1 MTPVFNELNKVINA
15 AIQRKDTPGDIITA
29 LTSCV
34 IGVINCLKV
43 DSSIKIQ
50 LAQQASSMISKELDK

>member
-1 MTPVFNELNKVINA
+1 LTPVFNELNKVIND
-15 AIQRKDTPGDIITA
+15 AIKRGDSPGDLITA

-43 DSSIKIQ
+43 APDIK
-50 LAQQASSMISKELDK
+50 KELSKQAAGMIQAEVK

>member
-1 MTPVFNELNKVINA
+1 MTPIFNEINAVINK
-15 AIQRKDTPGDIITA
+15 AIQRKDTPGEIITA

-43 DSSIKIQ
+43 SDDIK
-50 LAQQASSMISKELDK
+50 KELSKHASAMIHND

>member
-1 MTPVFNELNKVINA
+1 MTPVFNELNKVMND
-15 AIQRKDTPGDIITA
+15 AIKRGDSPGDIITA

-43 DSSIKIQ
+43 TPDIKRKLSQ
-50 LAQQASSMISKELDK
+50 SAGDMITKEVK